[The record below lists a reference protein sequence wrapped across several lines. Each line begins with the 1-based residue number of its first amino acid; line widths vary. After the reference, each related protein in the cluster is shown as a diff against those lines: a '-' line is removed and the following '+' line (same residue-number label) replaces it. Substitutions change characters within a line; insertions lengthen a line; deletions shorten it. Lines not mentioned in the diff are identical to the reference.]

1 MRIGFKIKKEDM
13 FSLLVWWIWAQDLL
27 IQYVRAVIMRL
38 PIIGAY
44 PDAVLAFVFV
54 TVILAAL
61 PYYRIAKADLI
72 FLFSVVAVFL
82 YQWMF
87 HAETQA
93 YLDQYMVSFVV
104 KILPLYI
111 VGVSLGRAANQE
123 KIIRVMYILS
133 IITLIADLF
142 YKLVIGTPMSAVA
155 SQYVGD
161 MDRAYKILPHC
172 CLIAY
177 YAVKRTNI
185 WNIGF
190 SVVGGIYLLLLG
202 TRGAA
207 MLYLLLVT
215 LLLMMGRRSK
225 GAILRIVVV
234 SGAIAV
240 FLMSPLY
247 NAAILWLYHTAQ
259 KLGLSIRIFDKLLNG
274 VLGASSGRDTIR
286 ETLMDA
292 VANGPLFGLGIC
304 MDRVLTGTYAHN
316 IAIELWVDFGVFV
329 GTAILVVLTVVLVCG
344 YLKAEGEGEKGLIM
358 ALFFSGFCMLF
369 LSGSYLNSK
378 FLMLLLGLCV
388 SSIRKKGSNRMR
400 RVNL

>member
-1 MRIGFKIKKEDM
+1 
-13 FSLLVWWIWAQDLL
+13 
-27 IQYVRAVIMRL
+27 
-38 PIIGAY
+38 
-44 PDAVLAFVFV
+44 
-54 TVILAAL
+54 
-61 PYYRIAKADLI
+61 
-72 FLFSVVAVFL
+72 
-82 YQWMF
+82 
-87 HAETQA
+87 
-93 YLDQYMVSFVV
+93 
-104 KILPLYI
+104 
-111 VGVSLGRAANQE
+111 
-123 KIIRVMYILS
+123 
-133 IITLIADLF
+133 
-142 YKLVIGTPMSAVA
+142 
-155 SQYVGD
+155 

-185 WNIGF
+185 WNTGL

-215 LLLMMGRRSK
+215 LLLMMGKRSK
-225 GAILRIVVV
+225 GAILRIIVV

-247 NAAILWLYHTAQ
+247 NATILWLYQTAQ

-274 VLGASSGRDTIR
+274 GIGASSGRDTIR

-329 GTAILVVLTVVLVCG
+329 GTAILVILTFVLMCG
-344 YLKAEGEGEKGLIM
+344 YLQAEGEGEKGLI
-358 ALFFSGFCMLF
+358 LCLIFGCFLKLF
-369 LSGSYLNSK
+369 LSGSYLNERL
-378 FLMLLLGLCV
+378 LMLLLGLCV
-388 SSIRKKGSNRMR
+388 SSIRKEGSNRMR